1 MADELTEI
9 HDRFAGF
16 ANFAASTLYGR
27 LSGGVAEDQEVTSL
41 LLEAREGQRWPM
53 LLLAAVNL
61 EVRRSGEPFPQTPE
75 ELSRY
80 VREHR
85 EELLPTIRTR
95 STQTNE
101 VGRCAYLLPCFA
113 AASDGRPLA
122 MIEVGT
128 SRGLVLN
135 WDRYRYD
142 YGDGLSA
149 GDPASRLTLE
159 CELRGGTPPVETPPV
174 VHRVGVDLSP
184 GPDDEWLRA
193 CVFAD
198 QARRLERLDAALAIA
213 HEHPPPLVQ
222 GDALELLPEL
232 IAAAPEDAQVIVFHT
247 AVTAYMPEGA
257 PANLREL
264 TEAVTY
270 VTAEYGGGD
279 GTGFQLQVNEEV
291 VGLAHPHAAWLDWR
305 A

>member
-9 HDRFAGF
+9 RDRFAGF
-16 ANFAASTLYGR
+16 AHFAASTLYGR
-27 LSGGVAEDQEVTSL
+27 PSGGVAEDPAVTSL
-41 LLEAREGQRWPM
+41 LLEARDGQRWPM

-61 EVRRSGEPFPQTPE
+61 ETRRAGEPFPQTPE
-75 ELSRY
+75 ELARY

-122 MIEVGT
+122 MIEVGA

-142 YGDGLSA
+142 YGGLLA
-149 GDPASRLTLE
+149 GDPDSPLTLE
-159 CELRGGTPPVETPPV
+159 CELRGEAPSVTTPPV

-198 QARRLERLDAALAIA
+198 QESRLERLDAALAIA
-213 HEHPPPLVQ
+213 REHPPPLVE
-222 GDALELLPEL
+222 GDALELLGEL
-232 IAAAPEDAQVIVFHT
+232 IADAPQGSQVIVFHT
-247 AVTAYMPEGA
+247 AVTAYMPEDA
-257 PANLREL
+257 AARLREL
-264 TEAVTY
+264 TEEVTY

-279 GTGFQLQVNEEV
+279 GRGFQLEV
-291 VGLAHPHAAWLDWR
+291 DGEVAGLAHPHAAWLDWR

>member
-1 MADELTEI
+1 VRDELTEI
-9 HDRFAGF
+9 RDRFAGF
-16 ANFAASTLYGR
+16 AHFVPSPLYGR
-27 LSGGVAEDQEVTSL
+27 LSGGVAEDPEVTSL

-61 EVRRSGEPFPQTPE
+61 ETRRAGEPFPQTPE
-75 ELSRY
+75 ALRAY
-80 VREHR
+80 VLDHR
-85 EELLPTIRTR
+85 EQLLPTIRTR

-101 VGRCAYLLPCFA
+101 VARCAYLRPCFA
-113 AASDGRPLA
+113 AAADGRPLA
-122 MIEVGT
+122 MIEVGA

-142 YGDGLSA
+142 YGDGIHA
-149 GDPASRLTLE
+149 GDPGSRLTLE
-159 CELRGGTPPVETPPV
+159 CELRGAVPPLETPPV
-174 VHRVGVDLSP
+174 ASRVGVDLAP

-193 CVFAD
+193 CVFSD
-198 QARRLERLDAALAIA
+198 QKARLERLDAALAIA
-213 HEHPPPLVQ
+213 REHPPPLVQ

-232 IAAAPEDAQVIVFHT
+232 ISAAPAGSQVIVFHT

-257 PANLREL
+257 PAKLREL
-264 TEAVTY
+264 TQEVTY

-279 GTGFQLQVNEEV
+279 GRGFQLEVNGEV
-291 VGLAHPHAAWLDWR
+291 LGQAHPHAAWLDWR